1 MFLYHRTS
9 VVASAHGDLPPFQRL
24 ALVAA
29 VCAWCVLRK
38 VRVTASSP
46 LCWFEPYETAA
57 TRSDAYSVTSSD
69 AMALRMC
76 QQSDVTLYSSL
87 YPLSLTLLAAVE
99 QYEVAAKEVKL
110 AAFNIATK
118 SS

>member
-1 MFLYHRTS
+1 MKVERKKCW
-9 VVASAHGDLPPFQRL
+9 RL
-24 ALVAA
+24 
-29 VCAWCVLRK
+29 
-38 VRVTASSP
+38 
-46 LCWFEPYETAA
+46 
-57 TRSDAYSVTSSD
+57 
-69 AMALRMC
+69 
-76 QQSDVTLYSSL
+76 DVTLYSSL